1 MGSMKMDGYAMLGV
15 GMDLSESQAEDVRQ
29 AVADFKRGMELR
41 GELNLRVARR
51 VTSILR
57 AGMFSFG
64 VISIILVGMLVAFTS
79 RVSDMIVVLD
89 TMREQFS
96 NMSSDMRQMRTV
108 IARMDQDLQTFPLVV
123 AETDAMRTSIGQM
136 STKLHSMSSTM
147 ADVETQMR
155 VITVNVDHMNQSF
168 RLLEP
173 AVLGL
178 GGNINHASEP
188 MKNFNSF
195 FPW

>member
-1 MGSMKMDGYAMLGV
+1 
-15 GMDLSESQAEDVRQ
+15 MDLSEKQAEDVRK
-29 AVADFKRGMELR
+29 AVADFKRAMELR

-64 VISIILVGMLVAFTS
+64 VIAVILVGMLIAFTS

-89 TMREQFS
+89 TMRVQFS
-96 NMSSDMRQMRTV
+96 AMSADMQKMRTV
-108 IARMDQDLQTFPLVV
+108 VARMDQDMQSFPIV
-123 AETDAMRTSIGQM
+123 AGELNTMR
-136 STKLHSMSSTM
+136 STVTEMNANMISMSDKVTG
-147 ADVETQMR
+147 VEHKMR
-155 VITVNVDHMNQSF
+155 SITANVGQMNQSF
-168 RLLEP
+168 RYLEP
-173 AVLGL
+173 SVRGL
-178 GGNINHASEP
+178 GGNINSASEP

>member
-1 MGSMKMDGYAMLGV
+1 MNS
-15 GMDLSESQAEDVRQ
+15 SERQAEDVRQ
-29 AVADFKRGMELR
+29 AVADFKRAMELR

-64 VISIILVGMLVAFTS
+64 VIAVILVGMLIAFTS

-89 TMREQFS
+89 TMQVQFS
-96 NMSSDMRQMRTV
+96 AMSSDMRKMRTV
-108 IARMDQDLQTFPLVV
+108 IARMDQDLQTFPVV
-123 AETDAMRTSIGQM
+123 TGE
-136 STKLHSMSSTM
+136 LSTM
-147 ADVETQMR
+147 RNSVTQMNANLMSMTEKVTGVENKMR
-155 VITVNVDHMNQSF
+155 SITANVGHMNQSF
-168 RLLEP
+168 RRLEP
-173 AVLGL
+173 SVRGL
-178 GGNINHASEP
+178 GGNINNASEP